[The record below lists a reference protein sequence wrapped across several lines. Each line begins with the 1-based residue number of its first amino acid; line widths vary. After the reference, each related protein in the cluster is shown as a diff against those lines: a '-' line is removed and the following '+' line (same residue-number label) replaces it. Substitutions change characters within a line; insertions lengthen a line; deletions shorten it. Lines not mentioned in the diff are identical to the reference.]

1 MAANAN
7 QGLVVTVLPEINRA
21 ALLLW
26 KKIVYL
32 EYLGQ
37 DCKLQSQK
45 NTQKIKQQQQQHNN
59 KKKKKERKKGKGEH
73 FIRLCFNLSLS
84 NRNQPSS
91 FFQM

>member
-45 NTQKIKQQQQQHNN
+45 NTQKNKTTTTATQQQ
-59 KKKKKERKKGKGEH
+59 KEKERKKEKKGST
-73 FIRLCFNLSLS
+73 FY
-84 NRNQPSS
+84 
-91 FFQM
+91 